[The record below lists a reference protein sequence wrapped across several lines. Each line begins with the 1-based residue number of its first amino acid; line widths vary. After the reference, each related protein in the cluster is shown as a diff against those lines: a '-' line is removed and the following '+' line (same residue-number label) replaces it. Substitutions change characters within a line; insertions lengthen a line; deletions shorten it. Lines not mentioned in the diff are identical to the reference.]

1 MFNEENG
8 IYSYAQKMIIE
19 IVSQEDKETIRRI
32 EQYCVE
38 NNIVPK
44 IIEKEKL
51 DLILKLGIEEYN
63 KKDKWDKL
71 YFIPF
76 NKDCEVIVK

>member
-38 NNIVPK
+38 NDIIPR

-63 KKDKWDKL
+63 KKFLNEEK
-71 YFIPF
+71 
-76 NKDCEVIVK
+76 